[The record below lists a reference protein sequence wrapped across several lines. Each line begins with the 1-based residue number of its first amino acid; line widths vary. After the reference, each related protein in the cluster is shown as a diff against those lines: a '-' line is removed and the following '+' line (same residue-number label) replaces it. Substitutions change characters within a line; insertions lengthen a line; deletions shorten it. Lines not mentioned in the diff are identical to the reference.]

1 MIQMSKID
9 ETVKKRSKRMV
20 KLFNSLNGHPIGDF
34 PGPIPPFSKWLNGI
48 ILHAKRGE
56 IELEFQLRPE
66 MANPTGLLHG
76 GVHSAMM
83 DDAIGMC
90 TGTLG
95 YEGFLITINFSIN
108 FLGKVKV
115 DEKVRVKAKIVR
127 EGRNIVNARCDIYDM
142 NGKIIS
148 SGQANLLKTQ
158 YTPDYVKTIDSIKN
172 IDDLTNGS

>member
-1 MIQMSKID
+1 MPDLPDK
-9 ETVKKRSKRMV
+9 VKKRSERMV

-48 ILHAKRGE
+48 IINAKRGG

-76 GVHSAMM
+76 GLHSAMM

-108 FLGKVKV
+108 FLGKVKI

-127 EGRNIVNARCDIYDM
+127 EGRNIVNAECEIYDLE
-142 NGKIIS
+142 GKTIS
-148 SGQANLLKTQ
+148 SGQANLLRTKF
-158 YTPDYVKTIDSIKN
+158 TPDYVKAIDGMK
-172 IDDLTNGS
+172 